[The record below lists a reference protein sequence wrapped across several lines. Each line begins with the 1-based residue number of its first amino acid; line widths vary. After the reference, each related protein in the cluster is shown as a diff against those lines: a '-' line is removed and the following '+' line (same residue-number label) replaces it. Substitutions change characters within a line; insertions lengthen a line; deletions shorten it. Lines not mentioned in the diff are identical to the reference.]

1 MKTTSGQKIK
11 IGGFVVAGLAI
22 LIAGIFLI
30 GNKKGMFNK
39 TFNVYGMFKN
49 VNGLQVGNNARFAG
63 INVGVVHDIQIAND
77 TTVKV
82 ILTLNEDVRKFVKK
96 DAKLSISTDGLMGD
110 KLILISPGGNNSTQ
124 GVVNGDQLTGVNPF
138 DADKLISKFSK
149 IADNASELVGGLSEI
164 VDKVNNGHGS
174 IGRLLNNDKMAKD
187 LEGTVKQ
194 AKTTI
199 ANVHK
204 TSGTLNEDLKAAQSN
219 FLLRGFFKKKRK
231 QEKARQD
238 SIKKARDQQKQNDRP
253 KKDDQQ
259 KKDNQPKP

>member
-11 IGGFVVAGLAI
+11 IGGFVLAGLVI
-22 LIAGIFLI
+22 LVAGIFLI
-30 GNKKGMFNK
+30 GNKKGLFTK
-39 TFNVYGMFKN
+39 TFTVYGVFKN

-63 INVGVVHDIQIAND
+63 INVGVVQDIQIATD

-110 KLILISPGGNNSTQ
+110 KLVVITPSGANISP
-124 GVVNGDQLTGVNPF
+124 GVVNGDRLTGVNPF
-138 DADKLISKFSK
+138 DADKLISKFTK
-149 IADNASELVGGLSEI
+149 IADNAGNLVDGLSEI
-164 VDKVNNGHGS
+164 VNKVNHGHGS

-204 TSGTLNEDLKAAQSN
+204 TTGTLNEDLKAAQSN
-219 FLLRGFFKKKRK
+219 FLLRGFFKKKKK

-238 SIKKARDQQKQNDRP
+238 SIKKAQDQQKPN
-253 KKDDQQ
+253 DQQ
-259 KKDNQPKP
+259 KKDDQPKP